1 MKNFTISLQLAGIIL
16 SMFLFVYGLAAIFG
30 HFTRTAMYSHE
41 LPPNIVC
48 IRDTFPD
55 GYICMPEYDA
65 PWYIEP
71 VGELAQVN

>member
-1 MKNFTISLQLAGIIL
+1 
-16 SMFLFVYGLAAIFG
+16 
-30 HFTRTAMYSHE
+30 MYSHE